1 MDNNNNSNDMSIYLK
16 NSKSIYDFIQ
26 YVNIEVFERIYNNIN
41 NYIDDL
47 KGNEDIALFNVT
59 NNQFN
64 YYLQEF
70 QDKFIYSEFNNIK
83 DNKPRYIYTIY
94 DLYCFKIIFF
104 RICNKFNKKISLFG
118 FSTFLGYEEL
128 YFKELL
134 DHEEYRY
141 LVELDSYGNNINI
154 LKFSLL
160 DSLKHNHEQY
170 YENLLTDN
178 KSPLAPISVVNRL
191 FEWNKQYSQDS
202 TNTIDTTNT
211 SLYLERLKQES
222 NN

>member
-1 MDNNNNSNDMSIYLK
+1 MDNSNNNDMSMYLK

-26 YVNIEVFERIYNNIN
+26 FVDIETFERIYNNIN
-41 NYIDDL
+41 NYIKDL
-47 KGNEDIALFNVT
+47 KDNEEIVLFNVT

-70 QDKFIYSEFNNIK
+70 QDKYIYKEFNNIK

-94 DLYCFKIIFF
+94 ELYCFKIIFF

-141 LVELDSYGNNINI
+141 LVERDNYNNNINI
-154 LKFSLL
+154 LKISLL
-160 DSLKHNHEQY
+160 DSLKCNHEQY

-191 FEWNKQYSQDS
+191 FEWNKQYIKDDNNAILTQNS
-202 TNTIDTTNT
+202 
-211 SLYLERLKQES
+211 SLYLERLKQET

>member
-1 MDNNNNSNDMSIYLK
+1 MDDSNNNDMSMYLK

-26 YVNIEVFERIYNNIN
+26 YVDIEVFERIYNNIN
-41 NYIDDL
+41 KYIKDL
-47 KGNEDIALFNVT
+47 KDNEEIVLFNVT

-70 QDKFIYSEFNNIK
+70 QDKYIYKEFNNIK

-94 DLYCFKIIFF
+94 ELYCFKIIFF

-118 FSTFLGYEEL
+118 FANFLGYEEL

-134 DHEEYRY
+134 DHEEYKY
-141 LVELDSYGNNINI
+141 LVEKDCYNNNINI

-160 DSLKHNHEQY
+160 ESLKNNHEQY

-191 FEWNKQYSQDS
+191 FEWNKQYIKDDNNAILAQNS
-202 TNTIDTTNT
+202 
-211 SLYLERLKQES
+211 SLYLERLKQEV

>member
-1 MDNNNNSNDMSIYLK
+1 MDNNNNDKSMFLK
-16 NSKSIYDFIQ
+16 NSKSIYDFIE
-26 YVNIEVFERIYNNIN
+26 YVDIDIFERIYNNIN
-41 NYIDDL
+41 KHIKDL
-47 KGNEDIALFNVT
+47 KDNEEIVLFNVS

-70 QDKFIYSEFNNIK
+70 QDKYIYPEFNNIK
-83 DNKPRYIYTIY
+83 DNKPRYIYSIY
-94 DLYCFKIIFF
+94 ELYCFKIIFF
-104 RICNKFNKKISLFG
+104 RICNKFDKKISLFG

-134 DHEEYRY
+134 DHEEYKY

-154 LKFSLL
+154 LKISLLFSL
-160 DSLKHNHEQY
+160 KNNHEQY

-191 FEWNKQYSQDS
+191 FEWNKQYIQDN
-202 TNTIDTTNT
+202 NTIDTTNT

-222 NN
+222 NS

>member
-1 MDNNNNSNDMSIYLK
+1 MENNNNNDMSMYLK

-26 YVNIEVFERIYNNIN
+26 YVDIEIFERIYNNIN
-41 NYIDDL
+41 NYIKDL
-47 KGNEDIALFNVT
+47 KDNEEIVLSNVS

-70 QDKFIYSEFNNIK
+70 QDKYIYKEFNNIK

-94 DLYCFKIIFF
+94 ELYCFKIIFF

-134 DHEEYRY
+134 DHEEYKY
-141 LVELDSYGNNINI
+141 LVEKDSYNNNINI

-160 DSLKHNHEQY
+160 ESLKNNHEQY

-191 FEWNKQYSQDS
+191 FEWNKQYIKDDNNAILAQNS
-202 TNTIDTTNT
+202 
-211 SLYLERLKQES
+211 SLYLERLKQEA